1 MEAASGSRATR
12 RSTSSK
18 SCDRKFRLQRRLQ
31 TAVTDGGY
39 RWPLQ
44 TVVTDGGYRRP
55 LRAHLPQRQGL
66 GEELPLHPLHPL
78 HYLPQPQGLGEE
90 LPLKREAEADGRGLL
105 HTRLACTRLEGA

>member
-31 TAVTDGGY
+31 TA
-39 RWPLQ
+39 
-44 TVVTDGGYRRP
+44 VTDGGYRRP